1 MRIRDIV
8 KAKDISG
15 VVTIEPSATVRDLLN
30 LLAEKNI
37 GALVVS
43 TDGQSVD
50 GIVSER
56 DVVRHIQRADKDALE
71 ERVEAIMTS
80 TVHTCAPDADLDE
93 VMGAMTERRI
103 RHVPV
108 VERGRP
114 DRAGQHRRRGQAQ
127 DQRAAVRARP
137 ARQLRPPDL
146 TPRAAP
152 ATR

>member
-15 VVTIEPSATVRDLLN
+15 VVTIEPGATVRDLLN

-43 TDGQSVD
+43 ADGQSVD

-80 TVHTCAPDADLDE
+80 TVHTCGPDTDLDE

-108 VERGRP
+108 VSDDGLVGLVSIGDVVKHKISVLQFER
-114 DRAGQHRRRGQAQ
+114 
-127 DQRAAVRARP
+127 DQLDSYVH
-137 ARQLRPPDL
+137 Q
-146 TPRAAP
+146 T
-152 ATR
+152 